1 MEPLRTNLSLSAK
14 SNTRA
19 VEKQIKRMN
28 VEDRT
33 RKKECLQDTRK
44 LRMKDK
50 GCEEQMHCQNSK
62 TRSDGEQKGQMG
74 RRA

>member
-1 MEPLRTNLSLSAK
+1 M
-14 SNTRA
+14 
-19 VEKQIKRMN
+19 
-28 VEDRT
+28 
-33 RKKECLQDTRK
+33 RK
-44 LRMKDK
+44 LRTKDK